1 MSARFAVLNR
11 EWMLRGW
18 ADTPLLLANWKT
30 GDQRELKKAG
40 FYVAESCN
48 GRMDFDSL
56 AFLPRHRALLD
67 RLIEEGI
74 ADECREG
81 ASIETWQVYR
91 KAQNPRLAGI
101 HWCVTGFCNLN
112 CRHCYMEAPSG
123 RYGELP
129 LHEMARLIEQFERA
143 NVIEVSLTG
152 GEPFLRKDLLEI
164 LRMLA
169 GKKIHLSQI
178 YTNGLLV
185 TDEHLRDISAIGYQP
200 AFQVSFDGV
209 GAHDRMRGVAGVEE
223 GVVAAIRR
231 LRGAGFPVTVA
242 TSIDSCNL
250 GSLAGTYELMK
261 TLDIQ
266 SWRVSSPQETGN
278 WRGATT
284 AASLD
289 EQAGACLP
297 LLQRWLGDGKPFAI
311 QLGGFFRG
319 GPVRE
324 RPSGSR
330 PHRASPKRGA
340 RSGRSR
346 VRPGTSVP
354 NPVPGVPEAPAYTPD
369 AYDCGA
375 CREQP
380 NLLPDG
386 TLVPCPGYVDS
397 VLQDRMPNLLREE
410 LSAVWT
416 GSFLRQIADM
426 RKRDLLEAIPECA
439 ACDLFGECGTGCRA
453 FALTAT
459 GSLMAKDPAACEMC
473 QKGYKRRFRE
483 AAAHQESGFG

>member
-1 MSARFAVLNR
+1 MSARYAILNR

-18 ADTPLLLANWKT
+18 ADTPPLLANWKT

-74 ADECREG
+74 AEECRAG
-81 ASIETWQVYR
+81 ASLEGWQVYR
-91 KAQNPRLAGI
+91 KAPNPRLTGI

-129 LHEMARLIEQFERA
+129 LHGMARLIEQFERA

-152 GEPFLRKDLLEI
+152 GEPFVRKDLLEI
-164 LRMLA
+164 IRMLA

-185 TDEHLRDISAIGYQP
+185 TDEHLRDIAAIGYQP

-209 GAHDRMRGVAGVEE
+209 GAHDSMRGVAGVE
-223 GVVAAIRR
+223 GSVVAAIRR
-231 LRGAGFPVTVA
+231 LRAAGFPVAVA

-250 GSLAGTYELMK
+250 GSLAGTYGLMK

-289 EQAGACLP
+289 EQASACLP

-319 GPVRE
+319 GSGRE

-330 PHRASPKRGA
+330 PHRVSPKRGA
-340 RSGRSR
+340 R
-346 VRPGTSVP
+346 
-354 NPVPGVPEAPAYTPD
+354 PGVPDAPAFTPD

-397 VLQDRMPNLLREE
+397 VLQDRMPNLLRGE
-410 LSAVWT
+410 LATVWT
-416 GSFLRQIADM
+416 DSFLRQIADIK
-426 RKRDLLEAIPECA
+426 KRDLLGAIPECA
-439 ACDLFGECGTGCRA
+439 ACDLFRECGTGCRA

-459 GSLMAKDPAACEMC
+459 GTLMAKDPAACEMC
-473 QKGYKRRFRE
+473 QKGYRQRFRE
-483 AAAHQESGFG
+483 AVALQESGFG